1 MKRINQP
8 KHEAFTLIE
17 LLVVIAIIGILAAML
32 LPALTRARAKA
43 YQASCV
49 TNVKQWGL
57 AFTLYADDYNG
68 TMFYDVGGVHFD
80 DGDSPYLTYL
90 GGGGD
95 PTAKLRLMRCCPARR
110 GKVPDNDT
118 HSYSMPIGSYVK
130 GLNYKE
136 ADEGPS
142 SPFYGDAN
150 AKYWPNLKAVPKTTE
165 FLLLLDC
172 SGHTLHCGNTAL
184 HDAVTT
190 VLVTDKDQV
199 KAVDRHAGV
208 INCLFGDYHVEGLP
222 LSKIDQMD
230 GNARPCS
237 KGNPAFMLN

>member
-1 MKRINQP
+1 MKRNDQP

-32 LPALTRARAKA
+32 LPALGRARAKA

-49 TNVKQWGL
+49 TNEKQWGL
-57 AFTLYADDYNG
+57 AFSLYSDDFNG

-80 DGDSPYLTYL
+80 DADSPYLSYL

-95 PTAKLRLMRCCPARR
+95 PTAKLRLMRACPARR
-110 GKVPDNDT
+110 GKIKDNDI
-118 HSYSMPIGSYVK
+118 HSYSMPIGRYRK
-130 GLNYKE
+130 GLGYQD
-136 ADEGPS
+136 ADSGS
-142 SPFYGDAN
+142 SPYWDG
-150 AKYWPNLKAVPKTTE
+150 KYYWPNLKAVPKATE
-165 FLLLLDC
+165 FLLLLDS

-184 HDAVTT
+184 HDAVTSI
-190 VLVTDKDQV
+190 VPTDNDKV
-199 KAVDRHAGV
+199 YAIDRHAGI

-230 GNARPCS
+230 GKCS
-237 KGNPAFMLN
+237 SPGNPAFMLD